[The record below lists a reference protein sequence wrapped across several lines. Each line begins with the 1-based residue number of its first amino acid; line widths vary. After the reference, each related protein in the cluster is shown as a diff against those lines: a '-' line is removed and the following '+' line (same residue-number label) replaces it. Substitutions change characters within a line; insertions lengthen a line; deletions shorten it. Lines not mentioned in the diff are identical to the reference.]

1 MLAPHSA
8 STTHGPLAQ
17 SRRFSVMAALCL
29 LLATAIPVISSP
41 PAHADMRKQ
50 VRVDTNHKRKV
61 VLKIRKLR
69 RLVKSLKQE
78 QRSLEN
84 ALDASAGPAPEV
96 ESAAMLRMWQRVTVL
111 KERMQ
116 DARRTSRRLGRLRRE
131 IASSIHDL
139 QVALTHIFRVCPVD
153 EPRSYV
159 DDFGVLMRRDEFG
172 VPTKDRKKWH
182 RHQGIDMFSMSGTPI
197 RAPFPG
203 WARVATNPVG
213 GIAVKVFG
221 SQGFVYNAHLSAYGH
236 TGWVE
241 EGTII
246 GYVGNTGD
254 ALGTMS
260 HDHFEWHPGNGP
272 AVDPYHYLNQA
283 CR

>member
-1 MLAPHSA
+1 
-8 STTHGPLAQ
+8 
-17 SRRFSVMAALCL
+17 MAALCL
-29 LLATAIPVISSP
+29 SLITMAIPVISSP
-41 PAHADMRKQ
+41 QAHADMREQ
-50 VRVDTNHKRKV
+50 VRVDMNHKRNV
-61 VLKIRKLR
+61 ELKIGKLR
-69 RLVKSLKQE
+69 RLIRSLKQE
-78 QRSLEN
+78 HRFLKV
-84 ALDASAGPAPEV
+84 ALDASAMTTQVV
-96 ESAAMLRMWQRVTVL
+96 ESAAMLRLWQRVTAL
-111 KERMQ
+111 TEGME
-116 DARRTSRRLGRLRRE
+116 DARRASRRLGRLRRE
-131 IASSIHDL
+131 IAGSIHEL
-139 QVALTHIFRVCPVD
+139 QVALTHLFRVCPVD

-159 DDFGVLMRRDEFG
+159 DDFGVLMRRDDYG
-172 VPTKDRKKWH
+172 VPTTDQKKWH
-182 RHQGIDMFSMSGTPI
+182 RHKGIDIFSLSGTPI

-203 WARVATNPVG
+203 WARAATNPVG

-236 TGWVE
+236 IGWVE

-272 AVDPYHYLNQA
+272 AVDPYPYLNEA